1 MIPTTTTSPRSLK
14 SMEDVWKDISLASLS
29 HANDLH
35 GHCPPAAAAAFRG
48 MIFQDFFAT
57 CASSNK
63 DRGRPPPQPTI
74 AAPATVLSLNSDIQL
89 LPESTTS
96 TAPAPLL
103 KHPVNPQLLRT
114 SHAATPSF
122 HFLNSSSCSDA
133 LDSSSLFHVPSYY
146 NKRRRPIDHHHHH
159 QSNDQNSRDRR
170 HKRMI
175 KNRESAARS
184 RARKQAYTTEL
195 ELELT
200 HLQKENARLKT
211 QQAEFLLAAPALAQL
226 PTTKRHTLTLFRSS
240 TAPF

>member
-1 MIPTTTTSPRSLK
+1 MIPTTTTSPTSIK

-29 HANDLH
+29 HANDH
-35 GHCPPAAAAAFRG
+35 NDHCPPAAAAAFRG
-48 MIFQDFFAT
+48 MIFQDFFTT

-63 DRGRPPPQPTI
+63 DKGRPPPQPTI
-74 AAPATVLSLNSDIQL
+74 AAPTTVLSMNSDIQL
-89 LPESTTS
+89 LPESTIS

-103 KHPVNPQLLRT
+103 KHPVNPQLLQT
-114 SHAATPSF
+114 IHAATPSF

-146 NKRRRPIDHHHHH
+146 NKRKRPIDHHHHH
-159 QSNDQNSRDRR
+159 QSNDHNSRDRR

-195 ELELT
+195 ELELA

-211 QQAEFLLAAPALAQL
+211 QQA
-226 PTTKRHTLTLFRSS
+226 KVS
-240 TAPF
+240 

>member
-1 MIPTTTTSPRSLK
+1 
-14 SMEDVWKDISLASLS
+14 MEDVWKDISLASLS
-29 HANDLH
+29 HANDHH

-63 DRGRPPPQPTI
+63 DMGRPPPQPTI

-103 KHPVNPQLLRT
+103 KHPVNPQLLQT

-146 NKRRRPIDHHHHH
+146 NKRKRPIDHHHHR
-159 QSNDQNSRDRR
+159 SNDENSRDRR

-184 RARKQAYTTEL
+184 RARKQE
-195 ELELT
+195 
-200 HLQKENARLKT
+200 
-211 QQAEFLLAAPALAQL
+211 
-226 PTTKRHTLTLFRSS
+226 
-240 TAPF
+240 PF